1 MKENYHKWFSL
12 PLQRD
17 FEMLTFGYSGLPLIV
32 FPTSGGKYYEA
43 KDRGLINSVLDLI
56 KSGSLM
62 VFCPD
67 SVNSESWYNY
77 SAHPSE
83 RVKRHIDYE
92 NAILEEVIEYAL
104 HKTRFDKV
112 IVCGCSFGGYHASN
126 LAFRH
131 PDKISGLF
139 TMGGAY
145 DIKRFIYGYYDDNC
159 YFNNPP
165 DYMPNLNDN
174 WYLSRIREM
183 KIILGTGDTDFCL
196 PENLRLSEI
205 LKSKNINHMLDVRP
219 FTGHDWQW
227 WNLMFRDYLIRFID

>member
-43 KDRGLINSVLDLI
+43 KDRGLINSVSDLI

-83 RVKRHIDYE
+83 RVQRHIEYE
-92 NAILEEVIEYAL
+92 NAILKEVIDYAL

-112 IVCGCSFGGYHASN
+112 IVCGCSFGGYHAAN
-126 LAFRH
+126 LSFRH

-165 DYMPNLNDN
+165 DYMPNLNDD
-174 WYLSRIREM
+174 WYLIRIREM
-183 KIILGTGDTDFCL
+183 KIILGTGDADFCL

-205 LKSKNINHMLDVRP
+205 LKSKNINHKLDVRP
-219 FTGHDWQW
+219 FTGHDWHW
-227 WNLMFRDYLIRFID
+227 WNKMLRDYTIGFID